1 MVEKFHVELEDM
13 KQEVLDMGHL
23 ANSML
28 KLGVDAV
35 YYHDPQLGE
44 SIVAKKTELS
54 HYDTRIEDKCFRLIA
69 LYQPMAH
76 DMRVIAC
83 SLKMITYLYRIGRY
97 GKDIAKLTREL
108 SEKPHISDMMSIPHM
123 AEQVCSMVDD
133 CLKAYETEDISSI
146 NDLSD
151 RDDNVDAL
159 RQSEF
164 RECITYMMEDPKNI
178 TRCTYYVMIARYL
191 ERCGDHACKIGEKIH
206 YMVTGERIEIK

>member
-1 MVEKFHVELEDM
+1 MVEKFHVELEEM

-28 KLGVDAV
+28 KLGVKAV
-35 YYHDPQLGE
+35 HLQDRSLGE
-44 SIVAKKTELS
+44 SIVAKKTELA
-54 HYDTRIEDKCFRLIA
+54 HYDMTIEDKCFRLIA

-76 DMRVIAC
+76 DMRVVAC

-108 SEKPHISDMMSIPHM
+108 SEKPHIGNMMSIPTM
-123 AEQVCSMVDD
+123 AEQVCGMVDD
-133 CLKAYETEDISSI
+133 CLKAYESEDISSI
-146 NDLSD
+146 SDLSA
-151 RDDNVDAL
+151 RDDGVDAM

-164 RECITYMMEDPKNI
+164 RECITHMMEDPKNI

-206 YMVTGERIEIK
+206 YMATGERIEIK

>member
-1 MVEKFHVELEDM
+1 MVEKFHVELEEL
-13 KQEVLDMGHL
+13 KQEVLDMGYL

-28 KLGVDAV
+28 KLGVQAV
-35 YYHDPQLGE
+35 YHQDRELGE
-44 SIVAKKTELS
+44 SIVEKRTELA
-54 HYDTRIEDKCFRLIA
+54 HHDAHIEDRCFRLIA

-76 DMRVIAC
+76 DMRLIAC
-83 SLKMITYLYRIGRY
+83 SLKMNTYLFRIGRY

-108 SEKPHISDMMSIPHM
+108 SEKPHISEMMSIPHM
-123 AEQVCSMVDD
+123 GELVCSMVDD
-133 CLKAYETEDISSI
+133 CLKAYETEDISI
-146 NDLSD
+146 IHDLSD
-151 RDDNVDAL
+151 RDDHVDAL